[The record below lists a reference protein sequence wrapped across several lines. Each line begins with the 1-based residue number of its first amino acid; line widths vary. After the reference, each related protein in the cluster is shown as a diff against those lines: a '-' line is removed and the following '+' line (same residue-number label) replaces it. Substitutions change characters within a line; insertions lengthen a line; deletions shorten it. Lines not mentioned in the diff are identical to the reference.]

1 MVYPLLRKND
11 KVGRV
16 AAKWEFH
23 ILGDIFQNTATLII
37 RIFKQ
42 ETINIHIQ
50 AFVNPHL
57 I

>member
-1 MVYPLLRKND
+1 MVYPLLRKNE

-42 ETINIHIQ
+42 ETTNIHIQ